1 MQQVDPNKP
10 TTDLDREAMK
20 QLREELE
27 QWRKLQ
33 FATLQPKPEEE
44 ASTTRG

>member
-33 FATLQPKPEEE
+33 FETLQPKPEEE